1 MINEL
6 KLNHPAKRLLP
17 RQTGL
22 ENHLLLLSL
31 FSLCLLAVR
40 LLYSDQFLYA
50 FMPWNLF
57 LASVP
62 YFISSRFV
70 TQPWVAGRR
79 LMFLICFLIWLIFI
93 PNSFYIITDL
103 FHLRERKGMP
113 VWFDLAMLLSFAWA
127 GLLLGILSVRQMME
141 LIEIFYGKN
150 RSRLLE
156 YAIMALV
163 AFGIYIGRFLRYN
176 TWDVFTN
183 PFSLAADI
191 LYLLVHPLR
200 SRNAWAMIGCYSLL
214 IALINISFKK
224 LSAYLNK

>member
-1 MINEL
+1 
-6 KLNHPAKRLLP
+6 
-17 RQTGL
+17 
-22 ENHLLLLSL
+22 
-31 FSLCLLAVR
+31 
-40 LLYSDQFLYA
+40 
-50 FMPWNLF
+50 
-57 LASVP
+57 
-62 YFISSRFV
+62 
-70 TQPWVAGRR
+70 
-79 LMFLICFLIWLIFI
+79 MFLICFLIWLIFI

-214 IALINISFKK
+214 IALIYISFKK